1 MFTLYVC
8 HDGLKH
14 RARIHLIA
22 EDGALA
28 YSGPSVASALHWLQ
42 ARDEFSV
49 VCMTDDGAELFLIE
63 PCGCPTLALPSVS
76 LRRAHLGRCD
86 DPPRLLGLEPDPTRR
101 ARILGD
107 RALGPAGRVLRRQ
120 AWSRRAT
127 TP

>member
-14 RARIHLIA
+14 QATIHLVA
-22 EDGALA
+22 EDGPLA

-42 ARDEFSV
+42 ARGEFSV
-49 VCMTDDGAELFLIE
+49 VCMTDGGPELFLIE

-76 LRRAHLGRCD
+76 LRRAHVGRCD
-86 DPPRLLGLEPDPTRR
+86 DPPRLLGLEPDPIRR
-101 ARILGD
+101 ARILED
-107 RALGPAGRVLRRQ
+107 RALGPARRAGRRQ
-120 AWSRRAT
+120 AWLRRAT